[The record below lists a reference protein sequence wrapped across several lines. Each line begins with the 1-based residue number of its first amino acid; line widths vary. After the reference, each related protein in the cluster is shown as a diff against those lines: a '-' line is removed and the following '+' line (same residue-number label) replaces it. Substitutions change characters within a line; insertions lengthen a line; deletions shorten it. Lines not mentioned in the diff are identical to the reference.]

1 MTVSA
6 YQQGEYKQEGLYIGV
21 PAIINRNGVSKIQLT
36 LHLNDVDQRKFDKSC
51 ETLREMIDNELDA
64 IINS

>member
-1 MTVSA
+1 MKKTKIIA
-6 YQQGEYKQEGLYIGV
+6 TIG
-21 PAIINRNGVSKIQLT
+21 PSSK
-36 LHLNDVDQRKFDKSC
+36 DV